1 MTAGTIT
8 AGGWLLIAV
17 LAVPALGAAA
27 VALLPAHLDRAA
39 RALGTGVAALTLVL
53 AAALYRSGGD
63 WSAYAPHD
71 AGPPAILP
79 WHELDLPWVPSLG
92 SELPPRRGRDLV
104 PAGGAD
110 RAADAAL
117 LRVHALAGARRAAA
131 GGRWWRCCW
140 WSRSASSGVFL
151 ALDLV
156 LFFVFFEVVLLPM
169 YAIIAGWGG
178 ERRRHAAREVRPL
191 HAGRLGAAAG
201 RRLRGGRRRRHR
213 ATSSPS
219 PAARV

>member
-1 MTAGTIT
+1 M
-8 AGGWLLIAV
+8 
-17 LAVPALGAAA
+17 
-27 VALLPAHLDRAA
+27 ALLPAHLDRAA

-63 WSAYAPHD
+63 WSAYALHD

-79 WHELDLPWVPSLG
+79 WHELDLPWVPSVGLRFHLG
-92 SELPPRRGRDLV
+92 RGRDLV
-104 PAGGAD
+104 PAGGAH

-117 LRVHALAGARRAAA
+117 LRVHALAHARRAAGA
-131 GGRWWRCCW
+131 DAWWRCCW
-140 WSRSASSGVFL
+140 WWRSASSGVFL

-178 ERRRHAAREVRPL
+178 ERRRHAAAKFVL
-191 HAGRLGAAAG
+191 YTLARLGAAAG
-201 RRLRGGRRRRHR
+201 RGLRGGRRRRHR

-219 PAARV
+219 PVARG